1 MDDHNHDDHI
11 HNKDIEAYDKLIKN
25 DDDELMKYM
34 IKKQLKNLLHTY
46 EFQLEELDYD
56 EQNLVLTMFGVPVK
70 QDWLI

>member
-34 IKKQLKNLLHTY
+34 IKK
-46 EFQLEELDYD
+46 
-56 EQNLVLTMFGVPVK
+56 
-70 QDWLI
+70 